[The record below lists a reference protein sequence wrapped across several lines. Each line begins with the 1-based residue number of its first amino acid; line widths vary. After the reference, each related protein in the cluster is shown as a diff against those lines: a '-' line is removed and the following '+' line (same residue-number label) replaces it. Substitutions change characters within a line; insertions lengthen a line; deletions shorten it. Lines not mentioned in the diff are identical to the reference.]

1 MSDKN
6 KRDARWVKSCLG
18 LHEGDVCDENVRR
31 HARKQMD
38 DEGGGERDAR
48 EGRGWGGGA
57 CDGMPK
63 SNAHL
68 NKSIAPYYKNNC
80 ILSL

>member
-1 MSDKN
+1 MSEWS

-18 LHEGDVCDENVRR
+18 LHEGDACDESVRI

-48 EGRGWGGGA
+48 EGREWREVRVMG
-57 CDGMPK
+57 CRSQMRTSTNP
-63 SNAHL
+63 
-68 NKSIAPYYKNNC
+68 
-80 ILSL
+80 